1 MLRFLTAILVSFGL
15 CFAAQ
20 AQEQNWDKVIADGKK
35 EGKVVIYNS
44 ANGASYFTNVVKSFE
59 QKYGIAVDSLD
70 LRASELTERIRAE
83 QVAGRFLG
91 DLELHSTSTIEQQVV
106 DGPYVEP
113 IGTVPNVAN
122 LRPELPATK
131 MFIPAWIQAYG
142 VLVNTRLV
150 KAEDEPKAWTDLLDP
165 KWKDKI
171 LSDDTRPIGGGQT
184 MFFVLEKT
192 YGTPFHEKLAAQNLV
207 FSRDLRNDA
216 RRVARGEYPLYI
228 PQMFAMAS
236 DIKGLPVKALV
247 MKEGVPYVPINF
259 ARLKNSPHPNAALL
273 FINHFLEIDQQVQY
287 ANAWMTTVVKGV
299 ADKANPDA
307 RPFVEPKLLGAV
319 TREERTQMMDLA
331 KKIYSK

>member
-1 MLRFLTAILVSFGL
+1 MLRLLTAALVWIGL
-15 CFAAQ
+15 CLSAQ
-20 AQEQNWDKVIADGKK
+20 AQSQDWDKVVADGKK

-44 ANGASYFTNVVKSFE
+44 ANGAAYFTNIVKSFE
-59 QKYGIAVDSLD
+59 QKYGITVDSLD

-91 DLELHSTSTIEQQVV
+91 DLELHSTSTIEQQII

-113 IGTVPNVAN
+113 IGRVPNIAN
-122 LRPELPATK
+122 LRPDLPATD
-131 MFIPAWIQAYG
+131 MYIPAWIQAYG
-142 VLVNTRLV
+142 VLINTRLV
-150 KAEDEPKAWTDLLDP
+150 KPEDEPKAWTDLLDP
-165 KWKDKI
+165 KWKGKI

-192 YGTPFHEKLAAQNLV
+192 YGTPFHEKLAAQELV

-216 RRVARGEYPLYI
+216 RRVARGEYPIYI

-236 DIKGLPVKALV
+236 DIKRLPAKALV
-247 MKEGVPYVPINF
+247 MKEGVPYAPINF

-273 FINHFLEIDQQVQY
+273 FINHFLEIDSQVQY

-299 ADKANPDA
+299 ADKANADA
-307 RPFVEPKLLGAV
+307 KPFVEPKLLGAV
-319 TREERTQMMDLA
+319 TRDERVQMMELA